1 VTVEKWRQTKRVD
14 HAFILLG
21 DAIQATDPFTAIAQ
35 YTDALEA
42 MGTLEG
48 RDEKVP
54 WKYDD
59 VSRVSLQDVTRVLHT

>member
-1 VTVEKWRQTKRVD
+1 
-14 HAFILLG
+14 LLC

-42 MGTLEG
+42 MGALEG

-54 WKYDD
+54 WKWLE
-59 VSRVSLQDVTRVLHT
+59 RWAAM